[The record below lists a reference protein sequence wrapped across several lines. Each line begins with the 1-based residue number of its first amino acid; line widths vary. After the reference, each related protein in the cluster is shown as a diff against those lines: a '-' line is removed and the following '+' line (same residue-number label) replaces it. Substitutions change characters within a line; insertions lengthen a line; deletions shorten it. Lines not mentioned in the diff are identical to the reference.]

1 MTRTK
6 KIVVSFGTEKGLKI
20 DGISISALIADSGAG
35 FSVFVTDESD
45 RKLSVGVSDYDIA
58 SGSSVYSFSSPMT
71 VKNIIIEPKDKT
83 EKGNAL
89 IKEVNAYIIK
99 NILEKSTG
107 FAFVARAFI
116 LVRQGAGKEP
126 SVPEVKE
133 PSALEKTM
141 DAMTTEEKVY
151 QLFFVSA
158 SSVEEELPVGGIVL
172 FAADI
177 ESDSQVKEKIAGYL
191 ENKKI
196 APFIGVDEEGGIVS
210 RAGANP
216 LVSVTHFPPM
226 AEIGAS
232 GDEEAAKNVGK
243 TLGAELSALDFTV
256 DFAPVADVLV
266 NRDNKEIGNR
276 SFGSDAEAV
285 AKMVAAEVK
294 GFKESSMLCALK
306 HFPGHGST
314 AVNSHNGRA
323 ESKVLIGAS
332 RVRVLAV
339 QGRDRRGGDF
349 VMVSHM
355 ALTADGFE
363 NVPSSLSHRV
373 ITDLLKGELGF
384 SDIVITDALNMGA
397 VTEEYSPGEAAFAA
411 IDAGAD
417 MLLMPEDLSE
427 AKEAIISA
435 VSEGKI
441 AEERIDESVEK
452 ILRAKGIN

>member
-1 MTRTK
+1 MK
-6 KIVVSFGTEKGLKI
+6 K
-20 DGISISALIADSGAG
+20 ALVLLLLLAL
-35 FSVFVTDESD
+35 
-45 RKLSVGVSDYDIA
+45 LSSCAKV
-58 SGSSVYSFSSPMT
+58 P
-71 VKNIIIEPKDKT
+71 E
-83 EKGNAL
+83 
-89 IKEVNAYIIK
+89 
-99 NILEKSTG
+99 
-107 FAFVARAFI
+107 
-116 LVRQGAGKEP
+116 KEP

-243 TLGAELSALDFTV
+243 TLGAELSALGFTV

-266 NRDNKEIGNR
+266 NKDNKEIGNR
-276 SFGSDAEAV
+276 SFGADADAV
-285 AKMVAAEVK
+285 AKMVASEVK

-323 ESKVLIGAS
+323 ESARMLSELRACEFLPFKAGIDAGA
-332 RVRVLAV
+332 
-339 QGRDRRGGDF
+339 DF

-363 NVPSSLSHRV
+363 NVPSSLSRRV

-384 SDIVITDALNMGA
+384 SGIVITDALNMGA
-397 VTEEYSPGEAAFAA
+397 VTEEYSPGEAALAA
-411 IDAGAD
+411 INAGAD

-441 AEERIDESVEK
+441 AEERIDESVKK

>member
-1 MTRTK
+1 MK
-6 KIVVSFGTEKGLKI
+6 KAPVLLLSL
-20 DGISISALIADSGAG
+20 AL
-35 FSVFVTDESD
+35 
-45 RKLSVGVSDYDIA
+45 LSSCA
-58 SGSSVYSFSSPMT
+58 KAP
-71 VKNIIIEPKDKT
+71 E
-83 EKGNAL
+83 
-89 IKEVNAYIIK
+89 
-99 NILEKSTG
+99 
-107 FAFVARAFI
+107 
-116 LVRQGAGKEP
+116 KEP

-158 SSVEEELPVGGIVL
+158 SSVEGELPVGGIVL

-243 TLGAELSALDFTV
+243 TLGAELSALGFTV

-266 NRDNKEIGNR
+266 NKDNKEIGNR
-276 SFGSDAEAV
+276 SFGADAEVV
-285 AKMVAAEVK
+285 AKMVASEVK
-294 GFKESSMLCALK
+294 GFKESSMMCALK

-323 ESKVLIGAS
+323 ESKRTLSELRACEFLPFKAGIDAGA
-332 RVRVLAV
+332 
-339 QGRDRRGGDF
+339 DF

-363 NVPSSLSHRV
+363 NVPSSLSRRV

-384 SDIVITDALNMGA
+384 SGIVITDALNMGA
-397 VTEEYSPGEAAFAA
+397 VTEEYSPGEAALAA
-411 IDAGAD
+411 INAGAD

>member
-1 MTRTK
+1 MK
-6 KIVVSFGTEKGLKI
+6 KAPVLLLLL
-20 DGISISALIADSGAG
+20 ALLSSCAKAPAN
-35 FSVFVTDESD
+35 DEP
-45 RKLSVGVSDYDIA
+45 A
-58 SGSSVYSFSSPMT
+58 
-71 VKNIIIEPKDKT
+71 
-83 EKGNAL
+83 
-89 IKEVNAYIIK
+89 
-99 NILEKSTG
+99 
-107 FAFVARAFI
+107 
-116 LVRQGAGKEP
+116 
-126 SVPEVKE
+126 PEVKE

-158 SSVEEELPVGGIVL
+158 SSVKEELPVGGIVL

-243 TLGAELSALDFTV
+243 TLGAELSALGFTV

-266 NRDNKEIGNR
+266 NKDNKEIGNR
-276 SFGSDAEAV
+276 SFGADAEAV
-285 AKMVAAEVK
+285 AKMVASEVK

-323 ESKVLIGAS
+323 ESKRTLSELRACEFLPFKAGIDAGA
-332 RVRVLAV
+332 
-339 QGRDRRGGDF
+339 DF

-363 NVPSSLSHRV
+363 NVPSSLSRRV

-384 SDIVITDALNMGA
+384 SGIVITDALNMGA
-397 VTEEYSPGEAAFAA
+397 VTEEYSPGEAALTA
-411 IDAGAD
+411 INAGAD